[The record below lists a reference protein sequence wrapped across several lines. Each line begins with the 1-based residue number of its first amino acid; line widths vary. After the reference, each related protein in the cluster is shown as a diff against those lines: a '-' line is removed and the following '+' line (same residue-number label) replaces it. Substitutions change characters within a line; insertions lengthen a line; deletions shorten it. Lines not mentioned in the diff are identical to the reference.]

1 MLSDEEKKAIERVE
15 QFIDGERQYNTKT
28 GETII
33 PYEYG
38 ESQIFVYKETYYA
51 IQVVL
56 NLIEKQSKEIEELK
70 KQDLS
75 NSKIRD
81 KIRNRI
87 KYLTEYYEKEVKPE
101 MYHWGDF
108 TAEEYYAGIITEL
121 KMILF
126 KDCMVDN

>member
-1 MLSDEEKKAIERVE
+1 MLRDEEREAIEWLKRLVKLNKRDNLDDTFAE
-15 QFIDGERQYNTKT
+15 IL
-28 GETII
+28 
-33 PYEYG
+33 
-38 ESQIFVYKETYYA
+38 
-51 IQVVL
+51 L